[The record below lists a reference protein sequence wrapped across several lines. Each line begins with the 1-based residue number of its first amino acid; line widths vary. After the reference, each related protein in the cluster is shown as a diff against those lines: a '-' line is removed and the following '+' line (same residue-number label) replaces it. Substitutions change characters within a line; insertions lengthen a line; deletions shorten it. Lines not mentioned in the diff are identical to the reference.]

1 MTPAAAADKVATA
14 STRDSTYTSIMVD
27 WAATDPRSV
36 SAQLRGQDDGRADRF
51 ERFRSRFLERNPA
64 VDDAAVAEAYALTCR
79 SRERAMRWL
88 SVAVR
93 LLIAMAMLAAAGLLA
108 QQVVEGALLAGL
120 GVSALVLLGC
130 RQVGHALR
138 RWRAGSPT
146 ESTLIAT
153 VTSQSTPASPQADQ
167 LSINPST
174 SARL

>member
-1 MTPAAAADKVATA
+1 VTISAPEHKTPPVRSADGAQ
-14 STRDSTYTSIMVD
+14 SMIMVD
-27 WAATDPRSV
+27 WAVTDPRSV
-36 SAQLRGQDDGRADRF
+36 SAQLRGHGDGRADRF
-51 ERFRSRFLERNPA
+51 ERFRSRFLKRNPA
-64 VDDAAVAEAYALTCR
+64 ADDAAVAAAYALACR
-79 SRERAMRWL
+79 GTDRAMRWL

-108 QQVVEGALLAGL
+108 QQVVEGSLLAGL
-120 GVSALVLLGC
+120 GGVALVLLGC

-167 LSINPST
+167 LSIDSRPSAT
-174 SARL
+174 P